1 MCVIVYTKINGKKI
15 LAKNRDRTYKPDI
28 EIVHEIVNGIE
39 IAYIRDKVTGWIE
52 GMNENGIGL
61 INSTLS
67 GSDGKM
73 GKKKI
78 KTKKIK
84 NMKQS
89 KKKNV
94 IYNALIN
101 TNSKKNFYDIIK
113 HAKNNYVLEGH
124 TILFYNGDIFHI
136 ENTEKNN
143 FVAEKVDK
151 TVVFTNY
158 GVKLKDEGYTT
169 CSKGMSSFL
178 RSKIVQ
184 TELKDNK
191 IETIDDL
198 VNIMNRNYKNIN
210 PRFQPYRDKSLTLKK
225 NKYIKSNE
233 LTVSTTGQIIL
244 NMTDKELIYYSD
256 VNNSRKID
264 YINKLPREY
273 TPKIR
278 IIIEE
283 TEKKINPS
291 KKIFTKRY
299 LKKIEKRFE
308 CKTRKN
314 RTTNKTTTKSK
325 DKIHN
330 KTRSNRNKK

>member
-39 IAYIRDKVTGWIE
+39 IAYIRDKITGWIE
-52 GMNENGIGL
+52 GINENGVGL
-61 INSTLS
+61 VNSTLS

-73 GKKKI
+73 GQKKSII
-78 KTKKIK
+78 KSTTKKIR

-113 HAKNNYVLEGH
+113 HAKNNYILEGH
-124 TILFYNGDIFHI
+124 TILFYNGEVFHI
-136 ENTEKNN
+136 ENNEKNN

-158 GVKLKDEGYTT
+158 GVNLKDEGYTK
-169 CSKGMSSFL
+169 CSKGMSAFL
-178 RSKIVQ
+178 RSRIIQ
-184 TELKDNK
+184 NELKNNK
-191 IETIDDL
+191 IETVEEL

-210 PRFQPYRDKSLTLKK
+210 PRFHPYRDKSLTLKK
-225 NKYIKSNE
+225 NKYIKPNE
-233 LTVSTTGQIIL
+233 LTVSTTGQIIF
-244 NMTDKELIYYSD
+244 NMTDKELIYYAD
-256 VNNSRKID
+256 IHNSKEID

-278 IIIEE
+278 IKIEE

-308 CKTRKN
+308 CKTKKN
-314 RTTNKTTTKSK
+314 TDKKSK
-325 DKIHN
+325 KSHNN
-330 KTRSNRNKK
+330 KTRSNRNK

>member
-1 MCVIVYTKINGKKI
+1 
-15 LAKNRDRTYKPDI
+15 
-28 EIVHEIVNGIE
+28 
-39 IAYIRDKVTGWIE
+39 
-52 GMNENGIGL
+52 
-61 INSTLS
+61 
-67 GSDGKM
+67 
-73 GKKKI
+73 
-78 KTKKIK
+78 
-84 NMKQS
+84 
-89 KKKNV
+89 
-94 IYNALIN
+94 
-101 TNSKKNFYDIIK
+101 
-113 HAKNNYVLEGH
+113 
-124 TILFYNGDIFHI
+124 
-136 ENTEKNN
+136 
-143 FVAEKVDK
+143 
-151 TVVFTNY
+151 
-158 GVKLKDEGYTT
+158 VKLKDEGYTT

-314 RTTNKTTTKSK
+314 RTKNKTTNKTTSKSK
-325 DKIHN
+325 DTKHN